1 MFLALFSS
9 CLILHGPIIH
19 ASILLLKIDVN
30 YREDI
35 SLYHTQ
41 QLKSGMVTADI
52 YTERQT
58 NKHVKHVKHVKPCKT
73 YKAAFSGYYKA
84 IGRVLDNYY
93 GMNVINV

>member
-1 MFLALFSS
+1 
-9 CLILHGPIIH
+9 
-19 ASILLLKIDVN
+19 
-30 YREDI
+30 
-35 SLYHTQ
+35 
-41 QLKSGMVTADI
+41 MVTADI

>member
-1 MFLALFSS
+1 
-9 CLILHGPIIH
+9 
-19 ASILLLKIDVN
+19 
-30 YREDI
+30 
-35 SLYHTQ
+35 
-41 QLKSGMVTADI
+41 MVTADI

-84 IGRVLDNYY
+84 IERVLDNYY